1 MSSSIISQATV
12 TRSHVRR
19 MFETGCFIWAQ
30 LDLIFKTRS
39 GAESIGAVTI
49 ATDLMCCHGERVEN
63 KESEDNIH
71 THTPMYSHTQA
82 RVT

>member
-1 MSSSIISQATV
+1 M
-12 TRSHVRR
+12 RR

-49 ATDLMCCHGERVEN
+49 ATDLIYCHEERVEN

-71 THTPMYSHTQA
+71 THPCIHTHTHTL
-82 RVT
+82 RPK